1 MRGSIWNNLKFRL
14 SGAKNKWRRTYVTM
28 TTPAEV
34 KLANELKKQLP
45 TRFASYLYVGG
56 QRDQATGQTLA
67 GYLLLTYNLPASQG
81 VVVRGSTESTI
92 EAELNAIIDGLDNI
106 SIMNRQGGSY
116 VVVTSLKDLVREY
129 NDFSLAE
136 DVHGALASNSTIKQ
150 LKAEIATLA
159 LTYRNIRFVAYDQ
172 VDNPKAQFLQA
183 KLERIMLAH
192 ADSKRRK

>member
-1 MRGSIWNNLKFRL
+1 MRGSIWNSLKFRL

-56 QRDQATGQTLA
+56 QRDQNTGQTLA

-81 VVVRGSTESTI
+81 VIVRGSTESTI
-92 EAELNAIIDGLDNI
+92 EAELNAIIAGLDNI

-136 DVHGALASNSTIKQ
+136 EPTSNSTINQ

-172 VDNPKAQFLQA
+172 VDNPKAQFLQV
-183 KLERIMLAH
+183 KLERVMLAH

>member
-1 MRGSIWNNLKFRL
+1 MRGSIWNSLKFRL

-56 QRDQATGQTLA
+56 QRDQTTEQTLA

-81 VVVRGSTESTI
+81 VIVRGSTESTI
-92 EAELNAIIDGLDNI
+92 EAELNAIIAGLDNI

-136 DVHGALASNSTIKQ
+136 EPTSNSTINQ

-172 VDNPKAQFLQA
+172 VDNPKAQFLQV

>member
-1 MRGSIWNNLKFRL
+1 MRGSIWNSLKFRL

-56 QRDQATGQTLA
+56 QRDQNTGQTLA

-81 VVVRGSTESTI
+81 VIVRGSTESTI
-92 EAELNAIIDGLDNI
+92 EAELNAIIAGLDNI

-136 DVHGALASNSTIKQ
+136 EPTSNSTINQ